1 MNYFSLSTQHKYVY
15 RYTKNMNIFLYNIL
29 GKFDDIG
36 RFRQSFGRL
45 QIEGK
50 VEEEEETELKTCSK
64 NMLKIFL

>member
-1 MNYFSLSTQHKYVY
+1 
-15 RYTKNMNIFLYNIL
+15 MNIFLYNIL